1 MDRFTEFAMAAGKLA
16 IEDSKLELSDEERDE
31 AGCFVGVGLGGLW
44 TLEKT
49 KALLL
54 EKGPSKISPYSI
66 PGIIANLAAGQ
77 LSMAHGL
84 RGPSYCTTSACSSGA
99 HALGEAFEW
108 IRRGRA
114 KVMVAGG
121 AEATVSPVGIGGFE
135 AMMALSKRNDDPAG
149 ASRPFDSGRDGFVC
163 GEGSGILILETLS
176 RAKKRGAKIYAE
188 ITGYGASSDA
198 YHLTQPAPEGEG
210 AQRSMRMALKDAA
223 LNPADL
229 DYINAH
235 GTSTPVGDVGESQ
248 AILKV
253 FGDHAQPSQSGHL
266 WVSSTKSMMG
276 HLLGAAGAV
285 ESAVCALAIHEGK
298 VPPTINLT
306 NPDPRCT
313 LDYVPLV
320 ARERRVRHALNNS
333 FGFGG
338 TNCSLVF
345 SRFES

>member
-1 MDRFTEFAMAAGKLA
+1 
-16 IEDSKLELSDEERDE
+16 
-31 AGCFVGVGLGGLW
+31 
-44 TLEKT
+44 
-49 KALLL
+49 
-54 EKGPSKISPYSI
+54 
-66 PGIIANLAAGQ
+66 
-77 LSMAHGL
+77 
-84 RGPSYCTTSACSSGA
+84 
-99 HALGEAFEW
+99 
-108 IRRGRA
+108 
-114 KVMVAGG
+114 MVAGG

-135 AMMALSKRNDDPAG
+135 AMMALSKRNDDPKG

-163 GEGSGILILETLS
+163 GEGSGVLVLESLA

-210 AQRSMRMALKDAA
+210 AQRSMRMALKDAQRS
-223 LNPADL
+223 PGDI

-248 AILKV
+248 AIFKV
-253 FGDHAQPSQSGHL
+253 FGDHAAPSAKSHL

-285 ESAVCALAIHEGK
+285 ESAVCVLAIHEGR
-298 VPPTINLT
+298 VPPTLNLT
-306 NPDPRCT
+306 HPDPRCG
-313 LDYVPLV
+313 LDYVPPV
-320 ARERRVRHALNNS
+320 ARERKVTHALNNS

>member
-1 MDRFTEFAMAAGKLA
+1 V
-16 IEDSKLELSDEERDE
+16 LE
-31 AGCFVGVGLGGLW
+31 A
-44 TLEKT
+44 
-49 KALLL
+49 
-54 EKGPSKISPYSI
+54 
-66 PGIIANLAAGQ
+66 
-77 LSMAHGL
+77 
-84 RGPSYCTTSACSSGA
+84 
-99 HALGEAFEW
+99 
-108 IRRGRA
+108 
-114 KVMVAGG
+114 
-121 AEATVSPVGIGGFE
+121 
-135 AMMALSKRNDDPAG
+135 
-149 ASRPFDSGRDGFVC
+149 
-163 GEGSGILILETLS
+163 LS

-210 AQRSMRMALKDAA
+210 AQRSMRMAIKDAGVR
-223 LNPADL
+223 LDDI

-235 GTSTPVGDVGESQ
+235 GTSTPAGDIQESL
-248 AILKV
+248 AISKV
-253 FGDHAQPSQSGHL
+253 FGAHADPSASDHL
-266 WVSSTKSMMG
+266 WISSTKSMMG

-285 ESAVCALAIHEGK
+285 ESAICALVLKNGR

-306 NPDPRCT
+306 DPDPQCP

>member
-1 MDRFTEFAMAAGKLA
+1 
-16 IEDSKLELSDEERDE
+16 
-31 AGCFVGVGLGGLW
+31 
-44 TLEKT
+44 
-49 KALLL
+49 
-54 EKGPSKISPYSI
+54 
-66 PGIIANLAAGQ
+66 
-77 LSMAHGL
+77 
-84 RGPSYCTTSACSSGA
+84 
-99 HALGEAFEW
+99 
-108 IRRGRA
+108 
-114 KVMVAGG
+114 
-121 AEATVSPVGIGGFE
+121 
-135 AMMALSKRNDDPAG
+135 
-149 ASRPFDSGRDGFVC
+149 
-163 GEGSGILILETLS
+163 
-176 RAKKRGAKIYAE
+176 
-188 ITGYGASSDA
+188 
-198 YHLTQPAPEGEG
+198 
-210 AQRSMRMALKDAA
+210 MRMALKDAA